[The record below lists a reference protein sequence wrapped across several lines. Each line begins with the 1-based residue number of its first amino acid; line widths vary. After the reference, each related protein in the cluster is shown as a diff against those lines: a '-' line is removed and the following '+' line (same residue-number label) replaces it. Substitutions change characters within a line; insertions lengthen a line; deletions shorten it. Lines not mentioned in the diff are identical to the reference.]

1 MRLTRF
7 SLLLM
12 AVTAVSLAGIVPARA
27 AGTAVIHV
35 RPGESIQAAVDAA
48 NPGDTILVSRASYAE
63 SIAITKDNLTI
74 IGGGASD
81 DGSVLVPPATPDG
94 VCSTDAQDMNGFCMF
109 GDFGSGTPVTGTT
122 IKGFKVAGFSGFG
135 IFGVLSNDHTIAGNL
150 AEDNGGYGI
159 ACFVC
164 SGGTYVGNTATG
176 SGEAG
181 FYQGDSPEVNS
192 TMVGNTA
199 TNNGF
204 GFFFRDAAGGT
215 ASNNL
220 AKDNCIGFMML
231 DTGAPDVMGGWDM
244 NHNNLFHNDKACPP
258 SEEGPALSGVGLAMI
273 GGVGNNV
280 HDNTIWRNRPGGETS
295 ISGGIF
301 VGSGQMFG
309 GGDPTNNTFDTNFAY
324 GNGGIDIKYTGA
336 GTGNAFTNNDC
347 FRSIPRSICAT

>member
-7 SLLLM
+7 SLLLA
-12 AVTAVSLAGIVPARA
+12 AVTAVSLAGVVPARSA
-27 AGTAVIHV
+27 VSDVIHV
-35 RPGESIQAAVDAA
+35 RPGESIQAAVDSA
-48 NPGDTILVSRASYAE
+48 NPGDTILVSRATYSE
-63 SIAITKDNLTI
+63 TVLITKDNLTI
-74 IGGGASD
+74 IGGGAD
-81 DGSVLVPPATPDG
+81 DGGSILVPPATPDG
-94 VCSTDAQDMNGFCMF
+94 VCSTASEMNGFCMF
-109 GDFGSGTPVTGTT
+109 GDFGSFSPVTGTT
-122 IKGFKVAGFSGFG
+122 IKGFVVRGFSGFG
-135 IFGVLSNDHTIAGNL
+135 IFGVLSNDHNIADNL
-150 AEDNGGYGI
+150 AEDNVVYGI

-176 SGEAG
+176 SEEAG

-204 GFFFRDAAGGT
+204 GFFFRDAAGGS

-244 NHNNLFHNDKACPP
+244 NHNNLFHNDKACPA
-258 SEEGPALSGVGLAMI
+258 SEEGPPLSGVGLAMI

-280 HDNTIWRNRPGGETS
+280 HDNAIWRNRPGGETTL
-295 ISGGIF
+295 SGGIF
-301 VGSGQMFG
+301 VGSGRLFG

-336 GTGNAFTNNDC
+336 GSGNAFTNNDC